1 MKWLC
6 LAVVCT
12 LSTVAAPVHAQWAR
26 LEPHRIEEFAPA
38 TGQRFPIR
46 IVLDRR
52 AQIELRLLTTDGDPV
67 RALRSAESLEPG
79 SHELQWD
86 GKDDTGV
93 VVPDEAYVPVL
104 VARAADGT
112 TLELDPRA
120 ATGGEVIDQLQV
132 APGAGGDIGYVLP
145 APARVLVR
153 VGIKEGPMLAS
164 LANWEPRASGKN
176 VQRWNGFDQD
186 QLLDLRRSERLSVL
200 VTAFKLP
207 AHSIITTGNT
217 AMDYRAYRKSKGW
230 REDQAT
236 IGTPV
241 LDRNGVRIARSFFQ
255 PQYKQADPAVMLQPL
270 GAVERGTDG
279 VLRARDSLRV
289 QVDIPEADRWLMQ
302 ESLYEV
308 AFFIDNEFVSEE
320 EHGYVPITWLWSPS
334 QLKPGRH
341 MLTVNVSGFGGKV
354 AVKSLLFD
362 VPAD

>member
-1 MKWLC
+1 MKLSC
-6 LAVVCT
+6 LAVVCA
-12 LSTVAAPVHAQWAR
+12 LCTVAAPVHAQWAR
-26 LEPHRIEEFAPA
+26 LEPHRVEEFAPA

-46 IVLDRR
+46 IVLERK
-52 AQIELRLLTTDGDPV
+52 AQIELRLLSADGDPV
-67 RALRSAESLEPG
+67 RTLRSAGSLEAG

-86 GKDDTGV
+86 GKDDSGV
-93 VVPDEAYVPVL
+93 LVPDEAYVPVL
-104 VARAADGT
+104 AARSADGT
-112 TLELDPRA
+112 ALELDPRA

-132 APGAGGDIGYVLP
+132 TPTASGDIGYVLP

-153 VGIKEGPMLAS
+153 VGIKDGPMLAS

-207 AHSIITTGNT
+207 AHSIITTGNA
-217 AMDYRAYRKSKGW
+217 AMDYRAYRRSKGW

-236 IGTPV
+236 TGTPV
-241 LDRNGVRIARSFFQ
+241 PDRNGVRIARSFFQ
-255 PQYKQADPAVMLQPL
+255 PRYKQADPAVLLQPL
-270 GAVERGTDG
+270 GAVERGPDG
-279 VLRARDSLRV
+279 VLKVRESLRV

-308 AFFIDNEFVSEE
+308 AFFVDNEFVSEE

-334 QLKPGRH
+334 ELKPGRH
-341 MLTVNVSGFGGKV
+341 LLTVNVSGFGGKV
-354 AVKSLLFD
+354 AVKSVLFD
-362 VPAD
+362 LLAK